1 MSVNIQIWSPTA
13 EYICTH
19 PQWNE
24 LMSPENCVTLSTSKI
39 LHTGPA
45 WLPLKW
51 GGQGTSAWFWVLSNT
66 ESYHPGDSRE
76 GSKPLLL
83 PPQTQGM
90 PRDVCQ
96 GVPKQPS
103 GDCISL
109 AGLTHT
115 SPRKEYGRWF
125 YRPVASELKMSPGA
139 LCRMGVLV
147 TLGCGNISFLSVD
160 MQLQVGQSRAEGSS
174 PAVCQLVFVFFT
186 LMGLEFP
193 SNTLCCRA

>member
-1 MSVNIQIWSPTA
+1 MVT
-13 EYICTH
+13 
-19 PQWNE
+19 
-24 LMSPENCVTLSTSKI
+24 NCRVH
-39 LHTGPA
+39 LHTPTV
-45 WLPLKW
+45 KW
-51 GGQGTSAWFWVLSNT
+51 INVSRELCHFIYQQNSPYRPCLAATEVGGQGTSAWFWVLSNT